1 MSIHGRDSLDG
12 QLVPVHTSD
21 NKLEITNFVWDT
33 DTLSW
38 VRQSQYSSG
47 GPTSNVNVIGTV
59 GITDAQ
65 LRASPISTIDTEF
78 AQRVDDLGTVMYIGK
93 AALGTVDATAAWKI
107 KRITF
112 SGALTSTQWA
122 NGNANYVN
130 TWDARA
136 SYSYS

>member
-59 GITDAQ
+59 GLTDGQ
-65 LRASPISTIDTEF
+65 LRASPISTTSEDY
-78 AQRVDDLGTVMYIGK
+78 AQRVDDLDTTIYIGK
-93 AALGTVDATAAWKI
+93 AALGVINSSALWQI
-107 KRITF
+107 KRIVF
-112 SGALTSTQWA
+112 SGTVATTQWA
-122 NGNANYVN
+122 NGNANYTN

-136 SYSYS
+136 SYTYT